1 MPDPKTL
8 SANQRW
14 CCNVEEGKGGNP
26 GLLCSL
32 SARWGEAEQGVTR
45 DRRREEK
52 RSEEKRREEEGGD
65 ARLDDIYGSSIASNR
80 DTNERKSGNE
90 TI

>member
-1 MPDPKTL
+1 ML
-8 SANQRW
+8 VVRAVGRSGAGRNARS
-14 CCNVEEGKGGNP
+14 EE
-26 GLLCSL
+26 
-32 SARWGEAEQGVTR
+32 
-45 DRRREEK
+45 RR
-52 RSEEKRREEEGGD
+52 EEKRREEKRREGEGGD